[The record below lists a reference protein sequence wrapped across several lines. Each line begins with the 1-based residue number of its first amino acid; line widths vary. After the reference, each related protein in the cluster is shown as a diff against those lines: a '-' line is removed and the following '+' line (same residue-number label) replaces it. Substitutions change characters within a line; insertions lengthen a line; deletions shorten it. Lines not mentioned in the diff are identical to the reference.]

1 MNRRPPCSTR
11 TDTLFP
17 YTTLFRS
24 GRTSAGNAGDQVLDL
39 DMPEV
44 DRQADITDRFEND
57 ASGEGRRLFG
67 IQVGVANLRQAQRS
81 AEHTSDLQ
89 SLMRISYAVFCLN
102 KKTQVYAMTTSKKRI
117 PVNVIK

>member
-67 IQVGVANLRQAQRS
+67 IQVGVANLRQAQRIVAS
-81 AEHTSDLQ
+81 GIGVRVGNRAI
-89 SLMRISYAVFCLN
+89 RRVCLTESRLRTDRKSTRLN
-102 KKTQVYAMTTSKKRI
+102 SSH
-117 PVNVIK
+117 